1 LCVNNGFNHEASV
14 SRGLPAF
21 RGDGERGL
29 YTCDNIGTENRFKQA
44 VSGVRGS
51 KFCFFLEPRKA
62 FKSEKVLGGV
72 GEFADFH
79 SEWPPWSRF
88 PLVGAQE
95 SGCACL
101 LKLKKA
107 FKLKLINFGGGI
119 STLAVHGNILDV
131 ISRQKLELIRA
142 SARWV

>member
-1 LCVNNGFNHEASV
+1 MDSTTKQVY
-14 SRGLPAF
+14 PAGCPRF
-21 RGDGERGL
+21 AATDGERGL

-44 VSGVRGS
+44 ASGVRGS

-72 GEFADFH
+72 GKFADFH

-88 PLVGAQE
+88 PHVGVQE

-107 FKLKLINFGGGI
+107 
-119 STLAVHGNILDV
+119 TP
-131 ISRQKLELIRA
+131 
-142 SARWV
+142 